1 MENPMLRFIS
11 LTLALSLPMLAHAAT
26 LKDFE
31 LNKMLEKVARESS
44 VGTPRAINE
53 DILDQGYTVDGSELV
68 NHLSVRS
75 EHAAQMRGNP
85 DVVRAQLANSVRG
98 VMLERLGPV
107 VWESSVAKASYALEE
122 LEETAKL
129 VQMTGSEALEN
140 LSDAQIEELRL
151 NFDAAW

>member
-1 MENPMLRFIS
+1 MLRLTS
-11 LTLALSLPMLAHAAT
+11 LTLALSLPLFAHAAT

-31 LNKMLEKVARESS
+31 LSKALEKVARESS

-85 DVVRAQLANSVRG
+85 DVVRAQLANSVCRNAGYRQLLVRG
-98 VMLERLGPV
+98 AALRYEFSEYKSNRPVTTERF
-107 VWESSVAKASYALEE
+107 SKADCGL
-122 LEETAKL
+122 
-129 VQMTGSEALEN
+129 
-140 LSDAQIEELRL
+140 
-151 NFDAAW
+151 